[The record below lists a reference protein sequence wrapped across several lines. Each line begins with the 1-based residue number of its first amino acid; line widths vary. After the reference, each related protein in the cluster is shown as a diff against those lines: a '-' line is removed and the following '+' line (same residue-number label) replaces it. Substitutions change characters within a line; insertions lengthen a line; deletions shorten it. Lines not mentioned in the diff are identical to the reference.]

1 SLTIAVFLNAALT
14 VKSGRGPYKVYRII
28 PKTLQ
33 HMNVLKWLRD
43 SAPDYEFDIWKDA
56 GRIGDFA
63 DVMVPPSMHRI
74 VEDLFTGENLTFA
87 ITIPDVMKLMR
98 RIELE
103 PYSVTQDGGSQK
115 AGKDLLL
122 SSNAR
127 LKDDPILD
135 EEADQRAESQNKIGL
150 LKAKYRFGDYGSYKE
165 MIKFMRTIEFYY
177 PNFTKIIRIGMTHEG
192 SPIEGLKIGYPVTDT
207 EKRAFWIDGNI
218 HAREWASS
226 HTALFFINQLV
237 SGYGSNDR
245 ITEFI
250 NEINIFIFPCLNPDG
265 YEYTRSEP
273 SPQVRLWRKNR
284 SPQKCVRSLWGG
296 RRCCEGVDL
305 NRNFDFHWSETGSST
320 NPCSNLY
327 QGEKVFSEPESRAV
341 RDFLMSKEMKNKL
354 DAFIT
359 LHTYAQL
366 WIHPYSH
373 ETETY
378 PMDYIELK
386 RTAKRAIDKLKS
398 VYGTQYKIGT
408 GADTLAPASGGS
420 DDWAKGVLGV
430 KYVYLVELRPEL
442 ELSNGFILN
451 KYELIPTAVETWEAV
466 QVVMTSVLRAKRLSE
481 GDSRL
486 PSLFMRKQLYR
497 QRAMQEDHELLYKSQ
512 PMARQLDV
520 TLQTRHSGVT
530 VQQAVLDS
538 HQPSARHDQIGSAE
552 SFVKFKNGSTTVF
565 RNGNNLKASVKPQI
579 EKEEIS
585 FSNIARPLNFAATN
599 TTNISLNNH
608 QTNANRHQSKS
619 SAISA
624 RAVPESFANP
634 NCRDMRYSCGFWL
647 KSNKNVCIEQQQFMR
662 LQCAFT
668 CRFCTS

>member
-1 SLTIAVFLNAALT
+1 
-14 VKSGRGPYKVYRII
+14 
-28 PKTLQ
+28 
-33 HMNVLKWLRD
+33 
-43 SAPDYEFDIWKDA
+43 
-56 GRIGDFA
+56 
-63 DVMVPPSMHRI
+63 MVPPSMHRI

-87 ITIPDVMKLMR
+87 ITIPDVMN
-98 RIELE
+98 
-103 PYSVTQDGGSQK
+103 
-115 AGKDLLL
+115 
-122 SSNAR
+122 NAR

-135 EEADQRAESQNKIGL
+135 EEADQRGILPHFRPYVSIDAKLAENHFSAESQNKIGL

-192 SPIEGLKIGYPVTDT
+192 SPIED
-207 EKRAFWIDGNI
+207 D
-218 HAREWASS
+218 
-226 HTALFFINQLV
+226 
-237 SGYGSNDR
+237 
-245 ITEFI
+245 
-250 NEINIFIFPCLNPDG
+250 IF
-265 YEYTRSEP
+265 R
-273 SPQVRLWRKNR
+273 VRLWRKNR

-296 RRCCEGVDL
+296 RQ
-305 NRNFDFHWSETGSST
+305 TGSST

-442 ELSNGFILN
+442 ECDIVSNGFILN

-486 PSLFMRKQLYR
+486 PSLFMRKQL
-497 QRAMQEDHELLYKSQ
+497 
-512 PMARQLDV
+512 
-520 TLQTRHSGVT
+520 
-530 VQQAVLDS
+530 
-538 HQPSARHDQIGSAE
+538 
-552 SFVKFKNGSTTVF
+552 
-565 RNGNNLKASVKPQI
+565 
-579 EKEEIS
+579 
-585 FSNIARPLNFAATN
+585 
-599 TTNISLNNH
+599 
-608 QTNANRHQSKS
+608 
-619 SAISA
+619 
-624 RAVPESFANP
+624 
-634 NCRDMRYSCGFWL
+634 
-647 KSNKNVCIEQQQFMR
+647 
-662 LQCAFT
+662 
-668 CRFCTS
+668 